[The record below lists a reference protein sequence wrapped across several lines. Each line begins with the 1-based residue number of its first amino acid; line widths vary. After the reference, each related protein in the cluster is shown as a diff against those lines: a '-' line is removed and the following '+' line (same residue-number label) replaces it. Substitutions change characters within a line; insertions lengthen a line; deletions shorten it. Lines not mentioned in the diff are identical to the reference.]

1 MVLDNKLPLQTQPAH
16 ERAESIISKVK
27 KPSEAEAK
35 ALARIFPSTKPK
47 AYEKAFDPAAECVVL
62 EQQKKKKATIRPKQ
76 RTISVSV
83 IMMSN
88 YCSTVT
94 KGKERHKLAA
104 EGRMLNM
111 KVTRGMSA
119 KEVKNKISTAF
130 DVADFTVLECDK
142 NSHSLI
148 KCCDQEVDGDA
159 IAQRH

>member
-1 MVLDNKLPLQTQPAH
+1 MCRF
-16 ERAESIISKVK
+16 RATE
-27 KPSEAEAK
+27 E
-35 ALARIFPSTKPK
+35 
-47 AYEKAFDPAAECVVL
+47 EK
-62 EQQKKKKATIRPKQ
+62 

-88 YCSTVT
+88 YCSTVP

-111 KVTRGMSA
+111 KVTRGI
-119 KEVKNKISTAF
+119 KISTAF
-130 DVADFTVLECDK
+130 DVAVLECDK

-159 IAQRH
+159 IAQRRGCLYLCEIFEVG